1 MTQFQPALLAGAHT
15 ALITPFSRD
24 GSTVDL
30 SALEAQVLFQASGGV
45 AGVVPC
51 GTTGETPTL
60 SDSERRSVIQTTVAT
75 AGPLGVKVIAGA
87 GSNATAH
94 AIELQSEA
102 EGLGADASLQVV
114 PYYNKP
120 SQEGLF
126 RHFMA
131 IADAAEIPIVLYDV
145 PGRSGV
151 GLSVDTVVRL
161 AAHPRIVAIKV
172 ANGSL
177 GFVGDVAGRC
187 DLEILSG
194 DDPLTLPMQSLGAVG
209 VISVLG
215 NIAPGLVAQQIAA
228 GNRGDLAA
236 ARVVHERVLPLAT
249 GLLSLD
255 GNPVPIK
262 AAMSMLGRDSGVV
275 RPPLAA
281 AGASVRDQLAEL
293 LDTVGVRGPAGAHDS
308 AGYSGTTGNR

>member
-1 MTQFQPALLAGAHT
+1 MTQFQPAALAGAHT
-15 ALITPFSRD
+15 ALITPFSQD

-126 RHFMA
+126 RHFTA
-131 IADAAEIPIVLYDV
+131 IADGAKIPIVLYDV

-172 ANGSL
+172 ANGSM

-194 DDPLTLPMQSLGAVG
+194 DDPLTLPMQALGAVG

-255 GNPVPIK
+255 GNPVPVK
-262 AAMSMLGRDSGVV
+262 AAMSLLGRDSGVV
-275 RPPLAA
+275 RPPLVAA
-281 AGASVRDQLAEL
+281 CVSVRDQLTEL
-293 LDTVGVRGPAGAHDS
+293 LESVGVRGPANAHDS
-308 AGYSGTTGNR
+308 AGCSGTTGTR

>member
-1 MTQFQPALLAGAHT
+1 MTQFQPAALAGAHT

-30 SALEAQVLFQASGGV
+30 SALEAQILFQASGGIT
-45 AGVVPC
+45 GVVPC

-60 SDSERRSVIQTTVAT
+60 SDAERRNVIQTTVAT
-75 AGPLGVKVIAGA
+75 ARPLGVKVIAGA

-94 AIELQSEA
+94 AIQLQSEV
-102 EGLGADASLQVV
+102 EGFGADASLQVV

-131 IADAAEIPIVLYDV
+131 IADAAHIPVVLYDV

-161 AAHPRIVAIKV
+161 ACHPNITAIKV

-177 GFVGDVAGRC
+177 GFVADVAQRC
-187 DLEILSG
+187 DLAILSG

-209 VISVLG
+209 VVSVLG
-215 NIAPGLVAQQIAA
+215 NLAPADVAQQIAA
-228 GNRGDLAA
+228 GNRGDFAA
-236 ARVVHERVLPLAT
+236 ARVIHERVLPLAT

-255 GNPVPIK
+255 GNPVPLK
-262 AAMSMLGRDSGVV
+262 AAMAMLGRDSGVV

-281 AGASVRDQLAEL
+281 ASVSVRDRVVEL
-293 LDTVGVRGPAGAHDS
+293 LDAVGVRGPAGAQDS
-308 AGYSGTTGNR
+308 AEVSGTMESR